1 MADAPTLRGIR
12 VIIAGPLHEA
22 PPMRTFANA
31 RYTVSATGM
40 TNLPTAD
47 RPEVAFAG
55 RSNAGKSSALN
66 VLTARKGLARVSK
79 TPGRTQLLNFFEC
92 DGVRLVD
99 LPGYGFAKVPP
110 KMRQAWGRMIGDFM
124 RYRETLVGVVVVMD
138 VRHPLTPF
146 DEQMLGWSVEHGKP
160 VLALLTKADKLS
172 FGRAKAQRLA
182 VEQALRDAPGI
193 SVRLM
198 SATKR
203 TGVDEAR
210 AVIEG
215 WLPTLPAVPADDA
228 Q

>member
-1 MADAPTLRGIR
+1 MQ
-12 VIIAGPLHEA
+12 V
-22 PPMRTFANA
+22 FANA

-40 TNLPTAD
+40 TNLPGLD
-47 RPEVAFAG
+47 QPEVAFAG

-99 LPGYGFAKVPP
+99 LPGYGFAKVPQ
-110 KMRQAWGRMIGDFM
+110 KIRKAWGRMIGDFM
-124 RYRETLVGVVVVMD
+124 RYRESLVGVVVVMD

-146 DEQMLGWSVEHGKP
+146 DEQMLTWSVEHGKP

-172 FGRAKAQRLA
+172 RGRAKAQLLA
-182 VEQALRDAPGI
+182 VEKALAGAPG
-193 SVRLM
+193 VRAQLF

-203 TGVDEAR
+203 SGVNEAR
-210 AVIEG
+210 AAITE
-215 WLPTLPAVPADDA
+215 WLPTPAPDDG